1 MIPANPQIATAD
13 PLFPPPPGAVP
24 LVGATVAQVELE
36 QNYSAAAKR
45 HRVQGNIITAIEMQ
59 SIISKKL
66 KVEASHAAQAGAGVP
81 AWAAPLL
88 QMPANLN
95 ALSAN
100 VNALTANLNALS
112 ADVNAL
118 TAAMTARHHN
128 SFIRNYHSG
137 CNLSSR
143 LQPLTVENPPALP
156 GPGPNPVGTPP
167 PAIGPL
173 FPFPATKEAVN
184 ALTGNEL
191 NALGQHYNHPFA
203 PGAPILQRRSFFFT
217 WIGCH

>member
-13 PLFPPPPGAVP
+13 PSFPPPPGAVP

-36 QNYSAAAKR
+36 ENYYSAAKR
-45 HRVQGNIITAIEMQ
+45 HRGNIVTAIEMQ
-59 SIISKKL
+59 NIISKKL

-88 QMPANLN
+88 AMPALIQDLI
-95 ALSAN
+95 AVMS
-100 VNALTANLNALS
+100 
-112 ADVNAL
+112 
-118 TAAMTARHHN
+118 ARHHN